1 MVEKILFHLK
11 QVLSSKLIV
20 LLLCRRCYDR
30 VVEKNDVIALKKC
43 EVAVIFALIQSHF
56 LTVVCHE
63 VVVAVDGAGAVVDVV
78 DDSVVAVVAK
88 LTLQISAMTRPV
100 FFQQAC
106 FNSAKTRRWSYKLA
120 RKNDPR
126 HQFDSPGQP
135 RNN

>member
-1 MVEKILFHLK
+1 MIG
-11 QVLSSKLIV
+11 
-20 LLLCRRCYDR
+20 

-43 EVAVIFALIQSHF
+43 EVAVIFALIQPHF

-100 FFQQAC
+100 FFSRPASIPRKRDGGPINWLAKMIQDISLTHQVNQETSQQC
-106 FNSAKTRRWSYKLA
+106 F
-120 RKNDPR
+120 PR
-126 HQFDSPGQP
+126 
-135 RNN
+135 

>member
-1 MVEKILFHLK
+1 M
-11 QVLSSKLIV
+11 
-20 LLLCRRCYDR
+20 
-30 VVEKNDVIALKKC
+30 
-43 EVAVIFALIQSHF
+43 
-56 LTVVCHE
+56 TVVCHE

-135 RNN
+135 RNNSTMFSKVRTQKNLVM